1 MKLPEDMAILLVEDD
16 RAHARLIEFVLRR
29 TGVENP
35 LVWIQ
40 SGTEALDYLFNQGRY
55 LDNRRPLQLL
65 VLLDLNL
72 PGTDGHEILQR
83 MRDVDETRDVPV
95 IVVTSS
101 ADPDER
107 ARCQALGCS
116 EFLEKPPAPHAFAE
130 ALERM
135 GFG

>member
-1 MKLPEDMAILLVEDD
+1 MTILLVEDD

-29 TGVENP
+29 TGIENP

-40 SGTEALDYLFNQGRY
+40 SGPEALEYLFAMGRY
-55 LDNRRPLQLL
+55 EGREETPDLL

-72 PGTDGHEILQR
+72 PGTDGHEVLER
-83 MRDVDETRDVPV
+83 MRENDGTRNTPV

-107 ARCQALGCS
+107 LRCEKLGCS
-116 EFLEKPPAPHAFAE
+116 DFLEKPPAPHAFAE

-135 GFG
+135 GYA